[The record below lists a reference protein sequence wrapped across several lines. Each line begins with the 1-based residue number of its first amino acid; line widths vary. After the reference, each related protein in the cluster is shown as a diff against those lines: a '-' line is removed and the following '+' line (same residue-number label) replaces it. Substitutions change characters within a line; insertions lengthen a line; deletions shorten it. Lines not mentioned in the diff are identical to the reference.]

1 MHLKLRN
8 IAINR
13 KKFFIS
19 FSFKNLNLFKI
30 LFLVF
35 TFGFIF
41 GVILIGINQ
50 QESLV
55 QLKSLMERFIKNRT
69 QDSVLVTFMS
79 SFIGFLSLILV
90 LFLVGFFPLGQPIA
104 FFILIFHGLG
114 LGLCSAYLYS
124 LKGIQGVIF
133 CIFIVAPC
141 EVLYVLLLLISANF
155 SIRFSNNN
163 FKNLF
168 PEKYSQ
174 SNRFYLRK
182 YVLRFITIFS
192 FIFVVAFVDCLTTFI
207 FHRFFNINLV

>member
-1 MHLKLRN
+1 MRN
-8 IAINR
+8 VIAKK
-13 KKFFIS
+13 KKFFVS

-35 TFGFIF
+35 TFSFVF

-50 QESLV
+50 QESLI
-55 QLKSLMERFIKNRT
+55 QLKGLMERFIKNRT
-69 QDSVLVTFMS
+69 QDSVLVTFFS
-79 SFIGFLSLILV
+79 SFVGFLSLIFV
-90 LFLVGFFPLGQPIA
+90 LFLVGFFPLGQPIS

-168 PEKYSQ
+168 PEKYPQ
-174 SNRFYLRK
+174 NRKFCLKKYL
-182 YVLRFITIFS
+182 VRFMTIFS
-192 FIFVVAFVDCLTTFI
+192 FIFVVALVDCLTTFI
-207 FHRFFNINLV
+207 FYSFFNINLV